1 MGDKADLLVVNPGMT
16 DRMQDALSESFTLHW
31 LQQQD
36 DQQGWLAANGAKFGA
51 VLTDGHW
58 GVKPDIMQHLPNVK
72 AISCYGVGYDNI
84 DATDC
89 AARGVVVTHTPNV
102 LNAEVAN
109 TAILLWLAT
118 SRRLV
123 RDDAFVRSGA
133 WLNGAAPLSHS
144 VENRKVGILGLGRI
158 GEDLAS
164 RLAIFSP
171 DISYHSRNEKP
182 DVPYRYYPKLID
194 MARDVDVLFCI
205 TPGGASTHHIVNADV
220 IEALGPDGTLIN
232 VGRGTAVDEAAMVK
246 ALQDGRL
253 GNAGLDVFE
262 AEPKVP
268 EALFGMDQVTL
279 LPHVGS
285 GTVETRTAMGDL
297 AVNNLLQFL
306 TDGTTISPVPECQ
319 RL

>member
-1 MGDKADLLVVNPGMT
+1 MAKLDLLVVSPSLT
-16 DRMQDALSESFTLHW
+16 DRMIDALAEKFTLHW
-31 LQQQD
+31 LAKQA
-36 DQQGWLAANGAKFGA
+36 DQQVWLAENGAKFA
-51 VLTDGHW
+51 HVLTDGHW
-58 GVKPDIMQHLPNVK
+58 GVKPDVMQHLPNVK
-72 AISCYGVGYDNI
+72 VISCYGVGYDNI
-84 DATDC
+84 DAAGC

-118 SRRLV
+118 ARRLV
-123 RDDAFVRSGA
+123 RDDAFVRRGD
-133 WLNGAAPLSHS
+133 WLKGGSPLTRS

-158 GEDLAS
+158 GEDLAQ

-171 DISYHSRNEKP
+171 EISYHSRNEKP
-182 DVPYRYYPKLID
+182 GVAYRYYPKLLD

-205 TPGGASTHHIVNADV
+205 TPGGAATHHIVNREV
-220 IEALGPDGTLIN
+220 MEALGPDGTLIN
-232 VGRGTAVDEAAMVK
+232 VGRGTAVDEAEMVK

-285 GTVETRTAMGDL
+285 ATEETRMAMGDL
-297 AVNNLLQFL
+297 SVNNLLQFL
-306 TDGTTISPVPECQ
+306 ADGTTISPVPECQ
-319 RL
+319 NL

>member
-1 MGDKADLLVVNPGMT
+1 MGGKADLLVVNPGMT
-16 DRMQDALSESFTLHW
+16 DRMQDALSQNFTLHW

-36 DQQGWLAANGAKFGA
+36 DQQGWLSANGSKFGA

-72 AISCYGVGYDNI
+72 VISCYGVGYDNI
-84 DATDC
+84 DAVDC
-89 AARGVVVTHTPNV
+89 AKRGIVVTHTPNV

-133 WLNGAAPLSHS
+133 WLNGGAPLTRS

-158 GEDLAS
+158 GEDLAR
-164 RLAIFSP
+164 RLSIFSP
-171 DISYHSRNEKP
+171 EICYHSRNEKP
-182 DVPYRYYPKLID
+182 GVPYRYYPKLVD
-194 MARDVDVLFCI
+194 MARDVDVLICI
-205 TPGGASTHHIVNADV
+205 TPGGAATHHIVNRDV

-232 VGRGTAVDEAAMVK
+232 VGRGIAVDEAEMVK

-262 AEPKVP
+262 SEPQVP
-268 EALFGMDQVTL
+268 DAFFAMEQVTL

-285 GTVETRTAMGDL
+285 GTEETRMAMGDL
-297 AVNNLLQFL
+297 AVNNLQQFL
-306 TDGTTISPVPECQ
+306 QEGTTISPVPECQ
-319 RL
+319 SQ